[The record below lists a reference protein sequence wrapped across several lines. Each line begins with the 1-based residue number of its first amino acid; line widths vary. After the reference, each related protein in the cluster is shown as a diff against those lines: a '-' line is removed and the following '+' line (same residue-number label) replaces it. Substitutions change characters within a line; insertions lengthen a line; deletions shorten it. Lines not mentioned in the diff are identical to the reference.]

1 MVIVCVNLFDVSS
14 VCIFFVVDID
24 LLLDV
29 SILFVFYLSL
39 LRFLDSMIDL
49 VCDAFSTRFVA
60 DGKRFYGSME

>member
-1 MVIVCVNLFDVSS
+1 MSLLFV
-14 VCIFFVVDID
+14 FFVVDIG

-49 VCDAFSTRFVA
+49 VCDAFSTRFAA

>member
-1 MVIVCVNLFDVSS
+1 MSLLFV
-14 VCIFFVVDID
+14 FFVVDID
-24 LLLDV
+24 LSLDV

-39 LRFLDSMIDL
+39 LHFLDSMIDL

>member
-1 MVIVCVNLFDVSS
+1 MFL
-14 VCIFFVVDID
+14 FFVVDID